1 MLRRHILAA
10 AGATLGAPA
19 IVSRGALGQN
29 LRKVKMGSAFTT
41 TTNAAFLM
49 PALLKPEG
57 IDLELVMFPSLVQRM
72 QAVASGD
79 VDIGNGGLS
88 ATMQVATKG
97 FPMQVLANGCDGG
110 WMVLAQ
116 PAIKSFQDLKGKKVA
131 VQNGSIGL
139 VSLNWKLKQE
149 RVFGQVEMAFMDN
162 QDQPVP
168 LMRGDVAAICV
179 FEPYAALAELNGWGK
194 RLWVP
199 YNSPMGKT
207 NLGFVASSAFVK
219 KDPELTK
226 KMVAAHVKATNEMAT
241 NPSIAIETTIKQFK
255 MTKEVAE
262 LSTKNL
268 FFSADFGHGLR
279 RRPQGAGQD
288 DDGRQDAGEGA
299 RLGGVPQSRLRLM
312 QWRRAWGLL
321 PLALLLLVWEL
332 AVQAKV
338 YPTILL
344 PPPGKVLMVFVDD
357 WQVVL
362 SNAAASIGRVTVGI
376 TLSFLFAVPLGL
388 MIGRYRLLDTMTDW
402 SIQIFRSIPPIA
414 LIPLALLFLGIGDK
428 PAIALI
434 FLAGTWPLLINTI
447 FGVRNIERTLIKVA
461 RAARASEFLVM
472 KDIILPAALPAIF
485 TGLRLAV
492 GGGWL
497 TVVTA
502 EMIAVKSGLGYM
514 ILNAQLTFRSD
525 LIIAGIIVIGAIGL
539 LADQAVRRVRAHVCR
554 WQEGLTASP
563 E

>member
-1 MLRRHILAA
+1 
-10 AGATLGAPA
+10 
-19 IVSRGALGQN
+19 
-29 LRKVKMGSAFTT
+29 
-41 TTNAAFLM
+41 
-49 PALLKPEG
+49 
-57 IDLELVMFPSLVQRM
+57 
-72 QAVASGD
+72 
-79 VDIGNGGLS
+79 
-88 ATMQVATKG
+88 
-97 FPMQVLANGCDGG
+97 
-110 WMVLAQ
+110 
-116 PAIKSFQDLKGKKVA
+116 
-131 VQNGSIGL
+131 
-139 VSLNWKLKQE
+139 
-149 RVFGQVEMAFMDN
+149 
-162 QDQPVP
+162 
-168 LMRGDVAAICV
+168 
-179 FEPYAALAELNGWGK
+179 
-194 RLWVP
+194 
-199 YNSPMGKT
+199 
-207 NLGFVASSAFVK
+207 
-219 KDPELTK
+219 
-226 KMVAAHVKATNEMAT
+226 
-241 NPSIAIETTIKQFK
+241 
-255 MTKEVAE
+255 
-262 LSTKNL
+262 
-268 FFSADFGHGLR
+268 
-279 RRPQGAGQD
+279 
-288 DDGRQDAGEGA
+288 
-299 RLGGVPQSRLRLM
+299 M

-321 PLALLLLVWEL
+321 PLALLLLAWEL
-332 AVQAKV
+332 AVQARI

-357 WQVVL
+357 WEVVL

-388 MIGRYRLLDTMTDW
+388 MIGRYQLLDTMTDW